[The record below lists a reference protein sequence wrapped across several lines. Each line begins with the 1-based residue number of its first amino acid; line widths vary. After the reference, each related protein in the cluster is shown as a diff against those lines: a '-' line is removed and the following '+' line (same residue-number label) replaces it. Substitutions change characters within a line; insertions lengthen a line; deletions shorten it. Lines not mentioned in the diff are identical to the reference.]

1 MRTSFWRMLSAT
13 GISKFG
19 DGLILVGL
27 PLYTA
32 SLTHGSV
39 TAVASMAFVVRLP
52 WLLLALPAGAHADR
66 RPFRRT
72 MVISDVAR
80 FVLVGALALV
90 IALHLAT
97 LPILFLIGFALGA
110 FDTTFCAAAANGLPA
125 VVDDDELP
133 RANGR
138 MCAVESAGEQ
148 VVGPAAAGLL
158 YSFGAAVPFVG
169 DALSFLASAA
179 LLRKLPKGEAPIV
192 ADTYDG
198 AGTTLRSDMRDG
210 VRHFAHNRVVRVLT
224 LLVATWSFAQS
235 AVYAVQVLYVV
246 KVLGL
251 PPRMFG
257 ILLATTAIFNVVG
270 GLLAERVWN
279 ALGTMRLLVFT
290 GVAITLAFV
299 VAARTSSPWVA
310 AMCFAV
316 EALATPA
323 AIVATGTLRTR
334 AVPAEMR
341 GKVMNISRTMVIAAA
356 AFGALAAG
364 PIARSF
370 GLRAPMYVG
379 AGIFFAALVVAIR
392 PLRSVLAQLPDG
404 ATAGDDDRAVDGAS
418 PPLVPAMA

>member
-1 MRTSFWRMLSAT
+1 MRTSFWRMWSAT

-19 DGLILVGL
+19 DGLVLVGL

-32 SLTHGSV
+32 SLTRGSV

-52 WLLLALPAGAHADR
+52 WLLLSLPAGAHADR

-72 MVISDVAR
+72 MVISDIAR
-80 FVLVGALALV
+80 FVLVAALALV

-97 LPILFLIGFALGA
+97 LPILFVIGFALGA

-125 VVDDDELP
+125 VVDDEELP

-179 LLRKLPKGEAPIV
+179 LLRKLPKGEAPV
-192 ADTYDG
+192 AADHDDSG
-198 AGTTLRSDMRDG
+198 ATLRSDMRDG
-210 VRHFAHNRVVRVLT
+210 VVHFVHNRLVRVLT

-235 AVYAVQVLYVV
+235 AVYAVQVLYVT

-257 ILLATTAIFNVVG
+257 VLLATTAIFNVIG
-270 GLLAERVWN
+270 GLAAERVWN
-279 ALGTMRLLVFT
+279 ALGTMRLLVVT
-290 GVAITLAFV
+290 GVAITVAFV
-299 VAARTSSPWVA
+299 VAARTSSPWIA
-310 AMCFAV
+310 AVCFGI

-341 GKVMNISRTMVIAAA
+341 GKVMNISRTLVIAAA

-379 AGIFFAALVVAIR
+379 AGIFLTALVVAIR
-392 PLRSVLAQLPDG
+392 PVQAVLALLPDD
-404 ATAGDDDRAVDGAS
+404 AVALDDDRAVDNAS
-418 PPLVPAMA
+418 APLVPAMA